1 MIELRKD
8 YILDRWVIL
17 ASARKKRPR
26 DFARQPAAV
35 SVNVCAFCAGSEK
48 LTPPEIGRIS
58 SNKGTDAQFREERNA
73 QSGLPRFAPLSTLD
87 DSSSWSMRWFPNLFP
102 AVEESGQKEVRTDN
116 TFYTFA
122 AAYGSHEVI
131 VETPVHER
139 QLWDFNA
146 AEIGQLLKVCC
157 ERIADLG
164 KKESIK
170 YVAAFKNHG
179 SEAGTSLVHSHT
191 QVASINILPPLIV
204 AEAAAIKKYPHC
216 PYCSI
221 INTEKNSYRRCF
233 ENNHAVAFTPYAS
246 RFNFEIWIFPKRHFR
261 QLSDA
266 TTDELQGISEILAS
280 ILRKLKELNAPYNYV
295 LHYLPV
301 AEKGDFHFHIEVQPR
316 LSVWAGFEFNTDI
329 IINSVTPE
337 DAARFYRGEE

>member
-17 ASARKKRPR
+17 APSRKKRPR
-26 DFARQPAAV
+26 NFVRQPAAV
-35 SVNVCAFCAGSEK
+35 SANVCAFCRGNEK
-48 LTPPEIGRIS
+48 LTPPETGRI
-58 SNKGTDAQFREERNA
+58 NGPD
-73 QSGLPRFAPLSTLD
+73 GD
-87 DSSSWSMRWFPNLFP
+87 SSWSMRWFPNLFP
-102 AVEESGQKEVRTDN
+102 AVEEEGQKDVRTDN
-116 TFYTFA
+116 AFYTFA
-122 AAYGSHEVI
+122 AAYGGHEVI
-131 VETPVHER
+131 VETPVHSR
-139 QLWDFNA
+139 QLWDFSA
-146 AEIGQLLKVCC
+146 AELVQLLMVYR

-164 KKESIK
+164 NKEGIK
-170 YVAAFKNHG
+170 YVAVFKNHG

-191 QVASINILPPLIV
+191 QIASINILPPLIV
-204 AEAAAIKKYPHC
+204 AEAAAIKNHKQKNNNQC

-221 INTEKNSYRRCF
+221 INTEKGSYRRCF
-233 ENNHAVAFTPYAS
+233 ENSHAVAFTPYAS

-266 TTDELQGISEILAS
+266 TADEQQGISEILAS
-280 ILRKLKELNAPYNYV
+280 TLHKLKELNAPYNYI
-295 LHYLPV
+295 LHYLPT
-301 AEKGDFHFHIEVQPR
+301 AEPDDFHFHIEVQPR

>member
-1 MIELRKD
+1 MTELRKD

-17 ASARKKRPR
+17 APSRKKRPR
-26 DFARQPAAV
+26 DFIRQPAAV
-35 SVNVCAFCAGSEK
+35 SASTNVCAFCRGNEK
-48 LTPPEIGRIS
+48 LTPPEIG
-58 SNKGTDAQFREERNA
+58 QV
-73 QSGLPRFAPLSTLD
+73 SGENGN
-87 DSSSWSMRWFPNLFP
+87 WSMRWFPNLFP
-102 AVEESGQKEVRTDN
+102 AVEESGQKEPSTDN

-131 VETPVHER
+131 VETPIHER
-139 QLWDFNA
+139 QLWDFTSS
-146 AEIGQLLKVCC
+146 ELEQLLRVYVR
-157 ERIADLG
+157 RIEELG
-164 KKESIK
+164 KRAGIK
-170 YVAAFKNHG
+170 YVAVFKNHG

-191 QVASINILPPLIV
+191 QVASINILPPLIA

-221 INTEKNSYRRCF
+221 INSEKGSYRRCF
-233 ENNHAVAFTPYAS
+233 ENSHAVAFTPYAS

-261 QLSDA
+261 QLADA
-266 TTDELQGISEILAS
+266 AADELHGISEILAS
-280 ILRKLKELNAPYNYV
+280 VLHKQKELNAPYNYV
-295 LHYLPV
+295 LHYLPA
-301 AEKGDFHFHIEVQPR
+301 AEEGNFHFHIEVQPR